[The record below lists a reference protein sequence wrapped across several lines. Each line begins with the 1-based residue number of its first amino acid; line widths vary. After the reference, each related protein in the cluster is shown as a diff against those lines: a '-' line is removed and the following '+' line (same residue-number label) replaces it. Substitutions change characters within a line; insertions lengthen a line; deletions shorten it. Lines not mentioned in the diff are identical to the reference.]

1 MAEARGDRVGLIGAG
16 ALGGAMIDR
25 LLASGGFRPC
35 DIVACEPKDARRDE
49 IHARFGVTA
58 TADPGEAADCGI
70 VVLAAPPLEI
80 PKILQAIAGR
90 LQHRPLVI
98 SCAAAIPLNLLEGA
112 LPSDVPVLRMNPN
125 SPSVVSAGFN
135 PVVLS
140 ARMTLK
146 DRERADR
153 FLALFGARPPVADK
167 EMNLY
172 TALTAVG
179 PTYFLPVFDAMIR
192 AGVDGGLTKEAATA
206 AAAET
211 ARGCAE
217 MVMKRQEAPEQLKL
231 LTGLRPL
238 DDAAARALVMKAISD
253 AFSRM
258 ESVERQ
264 ATSQANS

>member
-1 MAEARGDRVGLIGAG
+1 MAESGGDRVGLIGAG

-25 LLASGGFRPC
+25 LLASGSFRPA
-35 DIVACEPKDARRDE
+35 DIVACEPKEARREE
-49 IHARFGVTA
+49 IRARFGVKI
-58 TADPGEAADCGI
+58 TADPGEVAGCGI

-98 SCAAAIPLNLLEGA
+98 SCAAAIPLSLLEGA
-112 LPSDVPVLRMNPN
+112 LPSEVPVLRVNPN
-125 SPSVVSAGFN
+125 SPSVAGAGYN
-135 PVVLS
+135 PVVYS
-140 ARMTLK
+140 ARMSVE

-153 FLALFGARPPVADK
+153 FLALFGVCPTVADK

-179 PTYFLPVFDAMIR
+179 PTYFLPVFDAMIS
-192 AGVDGGLTKEAATA
+192 AGIEGGLTREAAAA

-211 ARGCAE
+211 ARGCAD
-217 MVMKRQEAPEQLKL
+217 MVAGREDTPEQLKL
-231 LTGLRPL
+231 YTGLRPL
-238 DDAAARALVMKAISD
+238 DDAAVRALVVKAISD

-258 ESVERQ
+258 ESVQRQ
-264 ATSQANS
+264 ATS

>member
-1 MAEARGDRVGLIGAG
+1 MVEARRDRVGLIGAG

-25 LLASGGFRPC
+25 LLASGGFRSA
-35 DIVACEPKDARRDE
+35 DIVACETNEARREE
-49 IHARFGVTA
+49 IRARFGVKA
-58 TADPGEAADCGI
+58 TADPGEGADCGI
-70 VVLAAPPLEI
+70 VVLATPPLEI
-80 PKILQAIAGR
+80 PKVLQAIAGR

-98 SCAAAIPLNLLEGA
+98 SCAAAIPLNLLEDA
-112 LPSDVPVLRMNPN
+112 LPSDVPVLRVNPN
-125 SPSVVSAGFN
+125 SPSVVGAGFN
-135 PVVLS
+135 PVVYS
-140 ARMTLK
+140 ARMTPE

-192 AGVDGGLTKEAATA
+192 AGVEGGLTRAAATA

-211 ARGCAE
+211 ARGCAD
-217 MVMKRQEAPEQLKL
+217 MVGRREETPDQLKL

-238 DDAAARALVMKAISD
+238 DDAAARALITKAISD

-258 ESVERQ
+258 ESVQR
-264 ATSQANS
+264 QANS